1 MEIGCQMSSRIGI
14 MGYLRYIEK
23 CGKMAVIESGS
34 PKRGGENHIA
44 SAILIRRKIK
54 MPDTGG
60 ALGPHD
66 GCAFVVT
73 NGLVYTKKP

>member
-1 MEIGCQMSSRIGI
+1 M

-44 SAILIRRKIK
+44 LAI
-54 MPDTGG
+54 
-60 ALGPHD
+60 
-66 GCAFVVT
+66 
-73 NGLVYTKKP
+73 